1 MASINDEGR
10 GELYSCF
17 RLFTPSIDAT
27 KMELSEMLRNTS
39 LLLPGGHTSS
49 YCSYPLKQ
57 QKKFDLEEFGI
68 QIDLQV
74 TPRLPCVNLFIGFDL
89 SHAPLKLFS

>member
-27 KMELSEMLRNTS
+27 KMELSEMLRKYNIF
-39 LLLPGGHTSS
+39 L
-49 YCSYPLKQ
+49 
-57 QKKFDLEEFGI
+57 
-68 QIDLQV
+68 
-74 TPRLPCVNLFIGFDL
+74 NLCI
-89 SHAPLKLFS
+89 K